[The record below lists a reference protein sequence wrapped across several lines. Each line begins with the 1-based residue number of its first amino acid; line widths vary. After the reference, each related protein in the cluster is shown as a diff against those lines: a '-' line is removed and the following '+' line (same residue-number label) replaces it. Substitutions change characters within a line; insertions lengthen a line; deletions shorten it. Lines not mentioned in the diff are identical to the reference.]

1 VTLLRATVERVLP
14 TGAEVHIVTSAAQ
27 VEGCRDAVRGLPPV
41 EVIAEPEARG
51 TGPALALAVRWIARS
66 DPAALVCSVHA
77 DHHVGDANRYRA
89 ALWAAAGWAAVGDGL
104 VTVGL
109 VPTHPATGLG
119 YVAVGEPRRAD
130 EWVPPAAEPPGGGG
144 EMTKE
149 ARALPAYAAAGFVE
163 KPARDVALGFVESG
177 SHLWNTGLFAWSAAA
192 LEREVAAFA
201 AEVADGVAATVAA
214 RVAGDEDAASRRYA
228 ALTAVAIDP
237 MVLERTS
244 RLTVVRASFPW
255 SDLGSWSDLYAA
267 RLGMGLGDDDAN
279 VVSGDALTVDSR
291 DCLVDSR
298 GGRSVAVVGADGLVV
313 VDTGDAVLVVPRAR
327 AQQVRDA
334 VERLRLE
341 GRDSLL

>member
-1 VTLLRATVERVLP
+1 MRGLSLHVVVLAGGSGTRLWPLSRAAVPKHLLPLGAGGVTLLRATVERVLP
-14 TGAEVHIVTSAAQ
+14 TGAGVHIVTSAAQ
-27 VEGCRDAVRGLPPV
+27 VEGCREALKGLSPV
-41 EVIAEPEARG
+41 DVIAEPEARG

-77 DHHVGDANRYRA
+77 DHHVGD
-89 ALWAAAGWAAVGDGL
+89 
-104 VTVGL
+104 
-109 VPTHPATGLG
+109 
-119 YVAVGEPRRAD
+119 
-130 EWVPPAAEPPGGGG
+130 
-144 EMTKE
+144 
-149 ARALPAYAAAGFVE
+149 
-163 KPARDVALGFVESG
+163 
-177 SHLWNTGLFAWSAAA
+177 
-192 LEREVAAFA
+192 
-201 AEVADGVAATVAA
+201 GVAATVAA
-214 RVAGDEDAASRRYA
+214 RASGDEEAARRRYS

-267 RLGMGLGDDDAN
+267 RLGLGLGDGDAN
-279 VVSGDALTVDSR
+279 VLSGEVLTIDSR

-298 GGRSVAVVGADGLVV
+298 GGRTVAVVGADGLVV
-313 VDTGDAVLVVPRAR
+313 VDTGDAVLVVPRSR

>member
-1 VTLLRATVERVLP
+1 LRATVERVLP
-14 TGAEVHIVTSAAQ
+14 TGAGVHIVTSASQ
-27 VEGCRDAVRGLPPV
+27 VEGCREVLQGLSPV
-41 EVIAEPEARG
+41 DVIAEPEARG

-77 DHHVGDANRYRA
+77 DHHVGDAPGYLA
-89 ALWAAAGWAAVGDGL
+89 AIWAAAGWAAAGDGL

-119 YVAVGEPRRAD
+119 YVAVGEQRNPDQWA
-130 EWVPPAAEPPGGGG
+130 PPAAEPSGGGG
-144 EMTKE
+144 ELAGA

-163 KPARDVALGFVESG
+163 KPSRDVAQRFVENG
-177 SHLWNTGLFAWSAAA
+177 THLWNTGLFAWSAAA
-192 LEREVAAFA
+192 FEREVAAFA

-214 RVAGDEDAASRRYA
+214 RASGDEEAARRRYS
-228 ALTAVAIDP
+228 ALTAIAVDP

-267 RLGMGLGDDDAN
+267 RLGLGLGDGDAN
-279 VVSGDALTVDSR
+279 VVSGDVLTIDSR

-298 GGRSVAVVGADGLVV
+298 GGRTVAVVGADGLVV
-313 VDTGDAVLVVPRAR
+313 VDTGDVVLVVPRSR